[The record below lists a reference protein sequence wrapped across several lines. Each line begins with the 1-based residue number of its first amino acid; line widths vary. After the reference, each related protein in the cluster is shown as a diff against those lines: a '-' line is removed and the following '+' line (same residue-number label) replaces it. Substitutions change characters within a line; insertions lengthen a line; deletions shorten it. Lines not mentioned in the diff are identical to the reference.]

1 LFKLTHRTI
10 FIQNGF
16 NVALSSI
23 INTGKVPVLLAPM
36 AGITDLPFR
45 NAVSKFGVDLVF
57 SEMVAD
63 RDLLREG
70 YKSRKIELGSNILNT
85 AVQLAGCEPKVMGE
99 AAKLVSDLGAG
110 AIDINMGCPAKKVV
124 GGYSGSAL
132 MRDLKKAASII
143 ESVVSAVDIPVS
155 LKARLGWDD
164 SSKNAKDLG
173 IIAEK
178 CGVQSFTIHGR
189 TRNQFYKGHSDWK
202 AILEIKRAVKIPVI
216 TNGDIVDLDSAA
228 KALSVSGSDAL
239 MVGRGIIGKPWLI
252 SQISAYLNKETQPE
266 IPKGLRL
273 IEIVATH
280 YDEMLSFYGDT
291 LGVRLARKHL
301 KRYLDIFAL
310 PKKLSDEFLREDCP
324 KEVIRKL
331 FDLPERIN
339 P

>member
-1 LFKLTHRTI
+1 M
-10 FIQNGF
+10 
-16 NVALSSI
+16 LSSI
-23 INTGKVPVLLAPM
+23 IKNGKVPVLLAPM

-85 AVQLAGCEPKVMGE
+85 AVQLAGCEPKLMGE

-132 MRDLKKAASII
+132 MRDLKKATSII

-273 IEIVATH
+273 IEIVAIH

>member
-1 LFKLTHRTI
+1 M
-10 FIQNGF
+10 
-16 NVALSSI
+16 ALSSI

-273 IEIVATH
+273 IEIVAIH

-291 LGVRLARKHL
+291 LGIRLARKHL
-301 KRYLDIFAL
+301 KRYLDVFSL

>member
-1 LFKLTHRTI
+1 
-10 FIQNGF
+10 
-16 NVALSSI
+16 
-23 INTGKVPVLLAPM
+23 
-36 AGITDLPFR
+36 
-45 NAVSKFGVDLVF
+45 
-57 SEMVAD
+57 
-63 RDLLREG
+63 
-70 YKSRKIELGSNILNT
+70 
-85 AVQLAGCEPKVMGE
+85 VQLAGCEPKVMSE

-216 TNGDIVDLDSAA
+216 TNGDIVDVGSAA
-228 KALSVSGSDAL
+228 KALNVSGSDAL

-273 IEIVATH
+273 IEIVAIH

>member
-1 LFKLTHRTI
+1 M
-10 FIQNGF
+10 
-16 NVALSSI
+16 LSSI
-23 INTGKVPVLLAPM
+23 IKTGKVPVLLAPM

-45 NAVSKFGVDLVF
+45 NAVNKFGVDMCF

-63 RDLLREG
+63 RNLLCDG
-70 YKSRKIELGSNILNT
+70 SKSRKISLGSNFLNT
-85 AVQLAGCEPKVMGE
+85 AVQLAGCEPKVMSE

-164 SSKNAKDLG
+164 SSKNAKELG
-173 IIAEK
+173 VIAEK
-178 CGVQSFTIHGR
+178 CGVQSVTIHGR
-189 TRNQFYKGHSDWK
+189 TRNQFYKGTADWK
-202 AILEIKRAVKIPVI
+202 AILEIKQAVKIPVI
-216 TNGDIVDLDSAA
+216 TNGDIVDAGSAS
-228 KALSVSGSDAL
+228 KALRLSGSDGV

-252 SQISAYLNKETQPE
+252 SQISAYLNNKTQPE
-266 IPKGLRL
+266 LPKGQRL
-273 IEIVATH
+273 IEIVAIH

-291 LGVRLARKHL
+291 LGVRVARKHL
-301 KRYLDIFAL
+301 KRYLDFFGL
-310 PKKLSDEFLREDCP
+310 PKKLSNEFLREDCP
-324 KEVIRKL
+324 KKVIRSL
-331 FDLPERIN
+331 FELQKRIN

>member
-1 LFKLTHRTI
+1 M
-10 FIQNGF
+10 
-16 NVALSSI
+16 ALNSI
-23 INTGKVPVLLAPM
+23 INTGKFPVLLAPM

-45 NAVSKFGVDLVF
+45 NAVTKFGVDMVF

-63 RDLLREG
+63 RDLLSDG
-70 YKSRKIELGSNILNT
+70 SKSRKIEMGSNFLNT
-85 AVQLAGCEPKVMGE
+85 AVQLVGCEPEVMGE

-164 SSKNAKDLG
+164 SSKNAKNLG
-173 IIAEK
+173 VIAEK

-189 TRNQFYKGHSDWK
+189 TRNQFYKGKSDWK
-202 AILEIKRAVKIPVI
+202 AILEIKRAIKIPVI
-216 TNGDIVDLDSAA
+216 TNGDILDIGSAE
-228 KALSVSGSDAL
+228 KALSLSGSDGL

-252 SQISAYLNKETQPE
+252 SQISAYINNKTQPE
-266 IPKGLRL
+266 IPKGIRL
-273 IEIVATH
+273 IEIVAMH
-280 YDEMLSFYGDT
+280 YDEMLLFYGDT
-291 LGVRLARKHL
+291 LGVRVARKHL
-301 KRYLDIFAL
+301 KRYLDIFGL
-310 PKKLSDEFLREDCP
+310 PKKISNEFLREDCP
-324 KEVIRKL
+324 KKVIRKL
-331 FDLPERIN
+331 FDLQERIS

>member
-1 LFKLTHRTI
+1 M
-10 FIQNGF
+10 
-16 NVALSSI
+16 ALSSI

-189 TRNQFYKGHSDWK
+189 TRNQFYKGQSDWK

-273 IEIVATH
+273 IEIVAIH

-291 LGVRLARKHL
+291 LGIRLARKHL

>member
-1 LFKLTHRTI
+1 M
-10 FIQNGF
+10 
-16 NVALSSI
+16 ALSSI

-252 SQISAYLNKETQPE
+252 SQISAYLNRETQPE

-273 IEIVATH
+273 IEIVAIH

>member
-1 LFKLTHRTI
+1 MFKITHRTI
-10 FIQNGF
+10 FIQNGV

-23 INTGKVPVLLAPM
+23 IKTGKVPVLLAPM

-273 IEIVATH
+273 IEIVAIH

-301 KRYLDIFAL
+301 KRYLDVFSL

-339 P
+339 L

>member
-1 LFKLTHRTI
+1 M
-10 FIQNGF
+10 
-16 NVALSSI
+16 ALSSI

-132 MRDLKKAASII
+132 MRDLKKATSII

-164 SSKNAKDLG
+164 SSRNAKDLG

-252 SQISAYLNKETQPE
+252 SQISAYLNRETQPE

-273 IEIVATH
+273 IEIVAIH

-310 PKKLSDEFLREDCP
+310 PKKLSDEFLMEDCP

>member
-1 LFKLTHRTI
+1 M
-10 FIQNGF
+10 
-16 NVALSSI
+16 ALSSI

-132 MRDLKKAASII
+132 MRDLKKATSII

-252 SQISAYLNKETQPE
+252 SQISAYLNRETQPE

-273 IEIVATH
+273 IEIVAIH